1 MPMRLLLPSL
11 LLALLTIGFV
21 WFAPAVEAEEVFV
34 LDKGSV
40 VRGIAITET
49 DEKVVVR
56 LSGFLEENTITLRR
70 SEITRRYLLKDPNA
84 STRTVASDIE
94 APADAPPLQGRPG
107 VPRTI
112 RLAPDGTARAD
123 DDGTLLAEQPAIED
137 EGFFERLGRRARLA
151 LPDALEGRLL
161 VGALLLIVLATLVA
175 GGARMLGM
183 KAVSLQASTT
193 LGVLIGLFLL
203 ADILFHGE
211 VLRADRAIWILPLQA
226 AIWLGVARSSLEAP
240 LARAIP
246 LFAFVLFGS
255 TCFVFAT
262 GTLLVSV

>member
-1 MPMRLLLPSL
+1 MSMRLLLP
-11 LLALLTIGFV
+11 ALLIAVLTTV
-21 WFAPAVEAEEVFV
+21 SAWMAPPAEAEEVFV
-34 LDKGSV
+34 LDKGSI
-40 VRGIAITET
+40 VRGIAVTET
-49 DEKVVVR
+49 DEKIVVR

-84 STRTVASDIE
+84 APRIVASDVE
-94 APADAPPLQGRPG
+94 APTDAPPLTGRPG

-112 RLAPDGTARAD
+112 RLSADGSVRAERP
-123 DDGTLLAEQPAIED
+123 LPAEQRELED
-137 EGFFERLGRRARLA
+137 ESFSERLSRRARLA

-193 LGVLIGLFLL
+193 LGVLIGIFFL
-203 ADILFHGE
+203 ADILLHGE
-211 VLRADRAIWILPLQA
+211 LLRADRALWVLPLQA

-240 LARAIP
+240 LSRAIP